1 METTELAL
9 KFGLIGWRGEL
20 DDPTLF
26 EWLSKKYKVTVKETS
41 FLNTYLLLFKDCIL
55 CQYYGLELEG
65 RIADVILPEILKLW
79 KCKEGVLEGPSI
91 ENYEEPETE
100 WT

>member
-26 EWLSKKYKVTVKETS
+26 EWLSKKYKVMVKET
-41 FLNTYLLLFKDCIL
+41 LLPNTYLLLFEDCIL
-55 CQYYGLELEG
+55 CQYYGLLG
-65 RIADVILPEILKLW
+65 SRIADEILPDILKLW
-79 KCKEGVLEGPSI
+79 KCEEGVLEGPSI
-91 ENYEEPETE
+91 ENFIEPETE